1 MDLGIPS
8 LVPEWR
14 KMFSSETLVLDV
26 AAGLTV
32 GCIAVPLSLAI
43 AVASGVP
50 AEVGLVSAAV
60 AGVAG
65 GMLGGTTLAI
75 TGPAAAIS
83 LLVCEAVQTHGLSA
97 LPFITLCC
105 GALQLLTGISRGGV
119 VTKFVPA
126 SVISGFTTGIGMMI
140 LTGQLPKALGLT
152 VPGGLNTLEIFQAVG
167 ERVSDINPAALT
179 LALGTSGAMLLLP
192 KLHPKIPSALLA
204 VGGATAAATALGL
217 NVAKIGALPSGM
229 AAFQLSALVLPP
241 IESLP
246 ALCSTIAL
254 IYAMTSVETLLS
266 CSALDKMRPTV
277 YKYNADQELIGQGV
291 ANMASAAFMGMPV
304 TAVIARSSLNV
315 KLKANTRLPSL
326 VQAGFVFSSV
336 AFFSDYM
343 ATVPMAALSGVLIT
357 SGISMLNPP
366 ELKHCLSVDRRDMLP
381 YLATTA
387 GMLTVGM
394 AEGIGL
400 GCVTAG
406 AMALVPLLSA
416 ARMRFRPVVFAPD
429 ATERLHLTDKHGQQL
444 QIEPATPLWQL
455 AGPLNFLSM
464 LSIDELAGQIEKRE
478 GDVIVDMQ
486 HVESVEFTGGEEL
499 INRLIEAAGDRKVH
513 LVNCS
518 EQLEA
523 ALNECDLHNKTIIYA
538 TLK

>member
-1 MDLGIPS
+1 MPAISRRGPTTVRLAARSGLAKLPVTQPALSRARSSVSAGESRPPASGNRVEWPTTACPEVDLGLSRKPHRGLIMDMGIPS

-14 KMFSSETLVLDV
+14 KIFSPETIVLDV

-65 GMLGGTTLAI
+65 GLLGGTTLAI

-105 GALQLLTGISRGGV
+105 GGLQLLTGIARGGV

-167 ERVSDINPAALT
+167 ERVGDINPAALA
-179 LALGTSGAMLLLP
+179 LALGTSASMLLLP

-204 VGGATAAATALGL
+204 VGGATAATAALGL

-229 AAFQLSALVLPP
+229 AAFHMSAVAMPP
-241 IESLP
+241 LEALP
-246 ALCSTIAL
+246 ALGTTIAL

-266 CSALDKMRPTV
+266 CSALDKMRPTA

-291 ANMASAAFMGMPV
+291 ANMTSALFMGMPV

-366 ELKHCLSVDRRDMLP
+366 ELKHCLSVDR
-381 YLATTA
+381 
-387 GMLTVGM
+387 
-394 AEGIGL
+394 
-400 GCVTAG
+400 C
-406 AMALVPLLSA
+406 A
-416 ARMRFRPVVFAPD
+416 ARFFAFPQLGPRARRHNLTRGRLKLIIPLVCQVDGPVVVGCASC
-429 ATERLHLTDKHGQQL
+429 AVVLQL
-444 QIEPATPLWQL
+444 LLLLPAICLPH
-455 AGPLNFLSM
+455 NF
-464 LSIDELAGQIEKRE
+464 GY
-478 GDVIVDMQ
+478 
-486 HVESVEFTGGEEL
+486 
-499 INRLIEAAGDRKVH
+499 
-513 LVNCS
+513 LVSGTAC
-518 EQLEA
+518 
-523 ALNECDLHNKTIIYA
+523 
-538 TLK
+538 